1 MISIRGQYK
10 KIFGPWKKHNISVN
24 KNSYLQQGHC
34 RSAELPYGSNPRD
47 RGCPVSLWGEPFRE
61 WGDNDWKEKM
71 SRKSCCPQHGTVK
84 EYRAGGCACRSLR
97 RWWGSRG
104 FVSSAALQPMLNRI
118 PSLCP
123 GLPPCYA
130 ESVSL
135 GYANLGVIQPGRIWD
150 SPGKIWSHLS
160 SKGPRL
166 QNKVLLLAEGS
177 EALRVW
183 AGESQSCEA
192 GRKMSHKPKSEL
204 SLSLG
209 AFTPQCPRSHQWV
222 SNGQTRER
230 KTGMAQGFYLFD
242 CRPVSPWKDG
252 CRGPAAADP
261 GYSKERRRRRGS
273 GNNCLIKR

>member
-1 MISIRGQYK
+1 MRYWNTVLAG
-10 KIFGPWKKHNISVN
+10 
-24 KNSYLQQGHC
+24 C
-34 RSAELPYGSNPRD
+34 RQSTG
-47 RGCPVSLWGEPFRE
+47 
-61 WGDNDWKEKM
+61 KEFT
-71 SRKSCCPQHGTVK
+71 CNAPQHGTVK

>member
-1 MISIRGQYK
+1 
-10 KIFGPWKKHNISVN
+10 
-24 KNSYLQQGHC
+24 
-34 RSAELPYGSNPRD
+34 
-47 RGCPVSLWGEPFRE
+47 
-61 WGDNDWKEKM
+61 
-71 SRKSCCPQHGTVK
+71 
-84 EYRAGGCACRSLR
+84 
-97 RWWGSRG
+97 
-104 FVSSAALQPMLNRI
+104 MLNRI

-123 GLPPCYA
+123 ALPPCYA

-135 GYANLGVIQPGRIWD
+135 VYANLGVIQPGRIWD

-177 EALRVW
+177 AALRVQ

-204 SLSLG
+204 SLPLG
-209 AFTPQCPRSHQWV
+209 AFTPQCPGSHQWV
-222 SNGQTRER
+222 STGQTRDR

-252 CRGPAAADP
+252 GGRVEWMNESHLHAGRNILCWQWQHPRLGSQGPDRERQDSPTWMPLVRTDRRKSLTAATGSVLGGSNTMRTNSDTDVFP
-261 GYSKERRRRRGS
+261 PSEEVERSTETACPS
-273 GNNCLIKR
+273 GGL